1 MNEAIAMYDAG
12 ERRTIG
18 RMMVNHSASVFATEK
33 VSWWGMGCPTE
44 AGAAGMPGPMNDRH
58 RLKRFNDTFDF
69 S

>member
-33 VSWWGMGCPTE
+33 VSGGGGAWG
-44 AGAAGMPGPMNDRH
+44 AQ
-58 RLKRFNDTFDF
+58 LKLALLACLDP
-69 S
+69 